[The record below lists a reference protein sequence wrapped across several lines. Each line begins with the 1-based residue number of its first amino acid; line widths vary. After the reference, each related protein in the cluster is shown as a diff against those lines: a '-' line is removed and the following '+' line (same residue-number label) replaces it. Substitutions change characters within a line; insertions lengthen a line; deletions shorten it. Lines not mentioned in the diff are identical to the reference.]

1 MSLFC
6 NASSYLAKFEKK
18 LPLQMK
24 KRKMRGYDKSKALT
38 KKTKVYLKTSFKND
52 DNIGF
57 TNTASSIALPFADC
71 K

>member
-1 MSLFC
+1 
-6 NASSYLAKFEKK
+6 
-18 LPLQMK
+18 MK